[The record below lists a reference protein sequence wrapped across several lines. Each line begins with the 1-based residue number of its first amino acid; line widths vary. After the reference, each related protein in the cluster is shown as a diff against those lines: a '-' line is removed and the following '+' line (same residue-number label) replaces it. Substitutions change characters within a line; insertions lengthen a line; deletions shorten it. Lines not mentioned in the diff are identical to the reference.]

1 MPFHSGRLY
10 GMPQLCQTAT
20 LHDAFEREID
30 GYPSPDVYVPPQEQ
44 TIDELVDA
52 LESERE
58 KNRELTHALEHALKK
73 NSELE
78 TRYAYF
84 TGETDRI
91 LGERH
96 GATPHDPSSNQLQ
109 EALSTIAELEEEIKR
124 EKRKHVKLEFE
135 KAGQLDEATKTL
147 EAFKKKKEHEEL
159 LKKSENLK
167 ENISEMKREQETIGK
182 ELNKFRKKE
191 FVLKSATEAISKQV
205 EELKNQIKGI
215 EGAIKKLSIN
225 SIKISNEPEAT
236 IPILSHEDIENLGT
250 KTIAS
255 QMSQLEQSIKSIEA
269 ELSEMRPNLKVI
281 EEYRQRETIYLRQKE
296 EYEELEGLRDEKRIS
311 FESLRKLRYDE
322 FLNGFRQISLR
333 LKELYQLITMGGNAE
348 LELVDSLDP
357 FTEGILFSV
366 MPPKK
371 SWKNISNLSGG
382 EKTLSSL
389 ALVFALHTFKP
400 TPIYVMDEID
410 AALDFRNVSIVANY
424 LKERTRD
431 AQFIVISLRN
441 NMFEMAD
448 RLVGI
453 YKTNQKTRSVTIDP
467 KTFCI
472 KTQ

>member
-1 MPFHSGRLY
+1 MSYPHLLIFHLNY
-10 GMPQLCQTAT
+10 C
-20 LHDAFEREID
+20 REID
-30 GYPSPDVYVPPQEQ
+30 LKPSNAEIEKENHLKAQKIQHESNIEELKMSCASIQKSIEVCQNQILEAGGTRFKAQRSKVNDLKDQIKLQEKRAAKLIAQ
-44 TIDELVDA
+44 KSS
-52 LESERE
+52 LEKQINNGETSG
-58 KNRELTHALEHALKK
+58 A
-73 NSELE
+73 NSEL
-78 TRYAYF
+78 
-84 TGETDRI
+84 
-91 LGERH
+91 LGLE
-96 GATPHDPSSNQLQ
+96 D
-109 EALSTIAELEEEIKR
+109 ELKSIEEMI
-124 EKRKHVKLEFE
+124 
-135 KAGQLDEATKTL
+135 QNTTL
-147 EAFKKKKEHEEL
+147 EAFKNKKEHEEL

-191 FVLKSATEAISKQV
+191 FELKSANEAISKQV